1 VLRAERG
8 LTLREAASK
17 TGVRPGTL
25 SELERGLRH
34 PHDITLSRIARGYNV
49 SIEDLFDLE
58 EEPRE
63 EPAELPKSPAPVS
76 QGSALESGGVGEV
89 HLHVSDLKTALERG
103 STSFSEV
110 AEFVEHYCQEWE
122 ESFAEEPTPKMRE
135 RGTTFAA
142 GAHTTAGRDAFI
154 SASAVILPALMI
166 ARNAEILVL
175 EHELGLSWDDPQDFI
190 DCLGKSEVFA
200 ASRRYTRLL
209 EAIMDAE
216 IKAEEDHEAEREA
229 IRRRQEIREWSRRLG
244 VA

>member
-1 VLRAERG
+1 M
-8 LTLREAASK
+8 
-17 TGVRPGTL
+17 
-25 SELERGLRH
+25 RH

-76 QGSALESGGVGEV
+76 QGSALESRGAGEV

-122 ESFAEEPTPKMRE
+122 ESLASEPTPKMRE